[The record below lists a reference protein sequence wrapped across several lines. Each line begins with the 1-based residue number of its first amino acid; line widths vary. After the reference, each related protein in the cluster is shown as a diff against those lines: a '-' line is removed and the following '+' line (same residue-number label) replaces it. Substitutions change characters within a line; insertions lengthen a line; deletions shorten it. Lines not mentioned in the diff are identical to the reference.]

1 MMDKKL
7 LGIDLGGTTVKFA
20 ILTQNGEIQQKW
32 SIDTNI
38 LDEGTHIV
46 PDIVESINHHLAL
59 YEMKPEQF
67 IGIGMGTP
75 GSVDITEG
83 TVIGAYNLNWKTL
96 QPVKELIE
104 KGTGIPFF
112 IDNDANVA
120 ALGERWK
127 GAGENDP
134 DVVFVTLGTGV
145 GGGIVMNGQL
155 LHGVAGCAGEIG
167 HITVDPE
174 GFECTCGKR
183 GCLETVA
190 SATGVVR
197 VARQL
202 AEEYAGGSELKARL
216 DNGEDITS
224 KDVFELAA
232 QNDDLALRVVDK
244 VTFYL
249 GLACGNIGNT
259 LNPSAIIIGGGVS
272 AAGEFLRSRV
282 EAYFEQFTF
291 PQVRNSTKIK
301 LAELGNEA
309 GVIGAASLAR

>member
-1 MMDKKL
+1 MDKKL

-20 ILTQNGEIQQKW
+20 ILTQEGDIQQKW

-38 LDEGTHIV
+38 LDEGQHIV
-46 PDIVESINHHLAL
+46 PDIIESINHHLAL
-59 YEMKPEQF
+59 YNMKPEQF

-75 GSVDITEG
+75 GSVNIVEG

-96 QPVKELIE
+96 QPVKEMIE

-155 LHGVAGCAGEIG
+155 LHGAAGCAGEIG

-232 QNDDLALRVVDK
+232 ANDDLALRVVDK

-282 EAYFEQFTF
+282 EKYFQQFTF

-309 GVIGAASLAR
+309 GVIGAASLAQ